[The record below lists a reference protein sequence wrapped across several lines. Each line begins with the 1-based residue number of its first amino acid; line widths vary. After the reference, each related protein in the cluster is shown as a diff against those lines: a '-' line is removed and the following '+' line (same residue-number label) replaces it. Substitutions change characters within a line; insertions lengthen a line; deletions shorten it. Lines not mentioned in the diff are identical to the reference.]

1 MRADEAAG
9 LPLAGVRVLD
19 FTWIVAGPTGTKLL
33 ADFGADVV
41 KVETAQALDAIRLS
55 GPFADGQIGIN
66 RSGHFNNINRNKRG
80 IAINLYHPDG
90 AALARGLA
98 ARCDVVTENFT
109 PGTMERWG
117 IGYDDLRRDRADIIY
132 CAVSGYGPGGRN
144 SGYTSWGPTA
154 QAISGMTSMCGLPGH
169 EPAGWGYSH
178 LDLVPG
184 YLMAT
189 AVLMALHHRRRTG
202 EGQRIDI
209 AQAEVGMALCAP
221 RILDFV
227 VNGRAYGGPAGNHSE
242 FLRVAPH
249 NAYQCKGDD
258 RWLAIVCRSDAEW
271 HALTMALS
279 IDALASDARFVS
291 GDARIENED
300 DLDAAIG
307 AAVADRD
314 AYEVMT
320 ALQAAGVP
328 CGVVQDAA
336 DKVERDAQLQ
346 HREFF
351 VRAGHAEIGEQR
363 FEGPIPRLGRTPGGV
378 SGGAPVLGDH
388 TREVLGEWL
397 TMPAQEI
404 DDLRDSGVFA

>member
-1 MRADEAAG
+1 MRADDAAG

-90 AALARGLA
+90 AALARRLA
-98 ARCDVVTENFT
+98 ANCDAVTENFT

-117 IGYDDLRRDRADIIY
+117 IGYDDLRRERADIIY

-154 QAISGMTSMCGLPGH
+154 QAISGMTSMSGLPGH
-169 EPAGWGYSH
+169 QPAGWGYSH

-189 AVLMALHHRRRTG
+189 AVLMALHHRQRTG
-202 EGQRIDI
+202 EGQRVDI
-209 AQAEVGMALCAP
+209 SQAEVGMALCAP
-221 RILDFV
+221 RILDYS
-227 VNGRAYGGPAGNHSE
+227 VNGRAYEGPMGNRAE

-249 NAYQCKGDD
+249 NTYRCKGDD
-258 RWLAIVCRSDAEW
+258 RWVAIVCRNDAEW
-271 HALTMALS
+271 QALAMALS
-279 IDALASDARFVS
+279 MDALADDARFAS
-291 GDARIENED
+291 CEARIVNED
-300 DLDAAIG
+300 ELDAAIG

-314 AYEVMT
+314 AYDVMT
-320 ALQAAGVP
+320 ALQAADVP

-336 DKVERDAQLQ
+336 GKVERDEQLA
-346 HREFF
+346 HRAFF
-351 VRAGHAEIGEQR
+351 VPADHAEISEQR
-363 FEGPIPRLGRTPGGV
+363 FEGVVPLLDRTPGSV
-378 SGGAPVLGDH
+378 RAGAPVLGEH
-388 TREVLGEWL
+388 TREVLSDWL
-397 TMPAQEI
+397 TLTGQEV
-404 DDLRDSGVFA
+404 DELVADGVCA